1 MGKQITFTAP
11 QIKAFLYSLK
21 RGNIN
26 DENNRRGLINIFL
39 RAIYLFDD
47 RFTLILNGGDRQ
59 ITIDDILLDDIEEYF
74 DGVMSSC
81 AECSPL
87 VADAP
92 PKSANPNVERC
103 SDFAYS
109 APPAQYDP
117 NLILWE
123 GIRIVVFIYFARR
136 LAERKAWSAGKAAMV
151 DEIRRNRAAAS
162 GLVFIH
168 PEKCAVIR

>member
-92 PKSANPNVERC
+92 PNLIGFLIQFHQEPYRFLC
-103 SDFAYS
+103 SVFSLFAYTFFE
-109 APPAQYDP
+109 A
-117 NLILWE
+117 E
-123 GIRIVVFIYFARR
+123 GV
-136 LAERKAWSAGKAAMV
+136 
-151 DEIRRNRAAAS
+151 
-162 GLVFIH
+162 
-168 PEKCAVIR
+168 

>member
-1 MGKQITFTAP
+1 MITGRIEKRKREKDELQGQLAIEMGKQITFTAP

-92 PKSANPNVERC
+92 PNKVV
-103 SDFAYS
+103 DFDRKATTFFICQN
-109 APPAQYDP
+109 A
-117 NLILWE
+117 LISRAFE
-123 GIRIVVFIYFARR
+123 PSPYKATRPGVFSGTGFSRFRR
-136 LAERKAWSAGKAAMV
+136 LQRT
-151 DEIRRNRAAAS
+151 
-162 GLVFIH
+162 
-168 PEKCAVIR
+168 AVKV